1 MPRTPRH
8 TLGPSRAGWTK
19 AIPTS
24 RSSTR
29 SSPAASGIVR
39 GLLAPAARGL
49 TGHGEPVA
57 GYLLDTNVISE
68 LFKKRPSP
76 KVLESVRST
85 RGQDLATSVLC
96 VVELRYGASRHRK
109 GEAIWERI
117 SSHVLSRI
125 RILPLGWQEAVRAG
139 DILGALERRGEPIG
153 IEDVLI
159 AATALEHGLTV
170 VTRNSKHFSRI
181 EGLLAESW
189 WDR

>member
-1 MPRTPRH
+1 
-8 TLGPSRAGWTK
+8 
-19 AIPTS
+19 
-24 RSSTR
+24 
-29 SSPAASGIVR
+29 
-39 GLLAPAARGL
+39 LLAPAAHGL
-49 TGHGEPVA
+49 AGHAELVA

-68 LFKKRPSP
+68 LFKKRPSTG
-76 KVLESVRST
+76 VLESVRSA

-125 RILPLGWQEAVRAG
+125 RILPLGWHEAVRAG
-139 DILGALERRGEPIG
+139 DILGALEQRGEPIG

-170 VTRNSKHFSRI
+170 VTRNLKHFSRI